1 MRARFDDLPLVVRQR
16 FVAISNAPSD
26 PRITWF
32 RPIGSMHGFN
42 WFFGVV
48 SLLGGIW
55 ALVFVVQRAF
65 VVRPSSDSEVYLTL
79 AGCVAVLLASV
90 LGIVFRVIW
99 KPPPFRE
106 GFYLTGSALVRAQGA
121 FLDLLPLDQVGRP
134 QITHFYRRG
143 SYQRSRL
150 DLGAP
155 FSIAYSSKVDV
166 EEGWKAVAQSIAR
179 YKAIMAARDASALAA
194 IDPFVECTLG
204 GQWVQPSPEPP
215 RVPVV
220 PVAAR
225 LARWFGAL
233 VVGAAV
239 SGLLYVALDQVLEG
253 ERLAEQRKL
262 RGPSTPTPTP
272 TPTPRPRR

>member
-1 MRARFDDLPLVVRQR
+1 VRARFDDLPLAVRQR

-79 AGCVAVLLASV
+79 AGCVAVFLASL
-90 LGIVFRVIW
+90 LGIIYRGIW

-106 GFYLTGSALVRAQGA
+106 GFYLTGSALVRAQGG

-134 QITHFYRRG
+134 QITHYYRRG
-143 SYQRSRL
+143 SYSRSSL

-155 FSIAYSSKVDV
+155 FSITYGSKTDV
-166 EEGWKAVAQSIAR
+166 EEGWKAIAQSIAR
-179 YKAIMAARDASALAA
+179 YKAIMAARDANALAA

-215 RVPVV
+215 RVPAV
-220 PVAAR
+220 PVLATV
-225 LARWFGAL
+225 ARWAGAL
-233 VVGAAV
+233 VVGVAF
-239 SGLLYVALDQVLEG
+239 SGLLYVALDQVLEVQ
-253 ERLAEQRKL
+253 RLAEQQKL
-262 RGPSTPTPTP
+262 RGPSTPA
-272 TPTPRPRR
+272 PRPRR

>member
-1 MRARFDDLPLVVRQR
+1 VRARFDDLPLVVRQR

-32 RPIGSMHGFN
+32 RPIGSMYGFN
-42 WFFGVV
+42 WFFGVI

-55 ALVFVVQRAF
+55 ALVYVVQRGF
-65 VVRPSSDSEVYLTL
+65 VAPPSSDSEVYLTL
-79 AGCVAVLLASV
+79 AGCVAVFLASL
-90 LGIVFRVIW
+90 LGIIYRAIW

-134 QITHFYRRG
+134 QVTHYYRRG
-143 SYQRSRL
+143 SYQRSSL
-150 DLGAP
+150 ALGAP
-155 FSIAYSSKVDV
+155 FSITYSSKTEV
-166 EEGWKAVAQSIAR
+166 EEAWKAIAQSIAR
-179 YKAIMAARDASALAA
+179 YKALMAARDANALAA

-215 RVPVV
+215 RVPQV
-220 PVAAR
+220 PVAAS
-225 LARWFGAL
+225 LVRWVGAL
-233 VVGAAV
+233 VVGAAF
-239 SGLLYVALDQVLEG
+239 SGLIYVALDQVLEG
-253 ERLAEQRKL
+253 ERLAEQRRL
-262 RGPSTPTPTP
+262 RGPSAPTPPP